1 MFTKTFIDPTAQAA
15 AVGDD
20 WATPTKLRPLFYDDP
35 AVVWLEAHGQAHGF
49 TPQQPRYALGGI
61 LAQKGR
67 QFEAEW
73 IRRVAPEAVQVCRSG
88 AEGRLPARVR
98 ATVDL
103 MSQGT
108 PVIAQAALWCPAERL
123 YGVPDLLVLASWA
136 RARLPELAPL
146 LSGDDLYIVI
156 DLKCTHGLEE
166 KPHDRDY
173 YQAQVRLY
181 SHMLGYI
188 QQAMPAHAFLVSCD
202 RLLNPLAVPTRAAL
216 GKELDAELAERCEQ
230 YRQIVCHGQHLRPWE
245 HPEVAPN
252 YSRSDERWDD
262 AKAEIMERVVGGAV
276 EQMWNIGPAA
286 RQKLHAAGITTLD
299 ALLAADPAAL
309 PKGVLRQREAM
320 LAILE
325 ANRSGVPR
333 RPAHAA
339 PPAHAV
345 ELFVDCEF
353 LSSINADYERE
364 WPNFCGTPMIF
375 MIGAGWIED
384 GAWRYRD
391 FVAAE
396 ESHAAERAMLEE
408 FQAFLLGLTQGAMD
422 TCALFHWS
430 HAERTQMR
438 SAADRHGLADAH
450 MLRALPWFDLEAH
463 FRGHA
468 CAVPGA
474 WGYGLKPVA
483 KALAALDASYDPQ
496 WPTGLS
502 DGGMAQVMGWQ
513 AYQCPRPLHTVE
525 MDTLRAYLEADCRA
539 TYQIARWLHQP

>member
-1 MFTKTFIDPTAQAA
+1 MITSTFIDPTTEAHTI
-15 AVGDD
+15 GDD

-35 AVVWLEAHGQAHGF
+35 AVVWLEAHGQSHGF
-49 TPQQPRYALGGI
+49 IPQQPRYGMTSI

-88 AEGRLPARVR
+88 AEGRLAARVR
-98 ATVDL
+98 ATIDL
-103 MSQGT
+103 MAQGV
-108 PVIAQAALWCPAERL
+108 PVIAQAALWFPAERL

-136 RARLPELAPL
+136 RTRLPALAQHL
-146 LSGDDLYIVI
+146 GDDEHYIVL
-156 DLKCTHGLEE
+156 DLKCTRKIEE
-166 KPHDRDY
+166 KKLDLAY

-188 QQAMPAHAFLVSCD
+188 QQATPAHAFIVTCD
-202 RLLNPLAVPTRAAL
+202 RLDNPLPVPVMS
-216 GKELDAELAERCEQ
+216 GHGLDAELAKRCEQ
-230 YRQIVCHGQHLRPWE
+230 YRQIVCQGQQLRPWE

-252 YSRSDERWDD
+252 YSHSDELWAD

-299 ALLAADPAAL
+299 TLLATNPDRL

-320 LAILE
+320 LAIMD
-325 ANRSGVPR
+325 ANRSGTPYR
-333 RPAHAA
+333 AIQAT
-339 PPAHAV
+339 PPTHAV

-353 LSSINADYERE
+353 LSSINIDYERE
-364 WPNFCGTPMIF
+364 WPDFCGTPMIF
-375 MIGAGWIED
+375 MIGVGWIEN
-384 GAWRYRD
+384 GEWRYRD
-391 FVAAE
+391 FIATE
-396 ESHAAERAMLEE
+396 ESHAAEWAMLEE
-408 FQAFLLGLTQGAMD
+408 FQAFLLGLTHGAMD

-430 HAERTQMR
+430 HAERTQMC
-438 SAADRHGLADAH
+438 SAADRHELDAAH
-450 MLRALPWFDLEAH
+450 MLRGLPWFDLEAH

-496 WPTGLS
+496 WPAGLS

-513 AYQCPRPLHTVE
+513 AYQCPRPLETAE
-525 MDTLRAYLEADCRA
+525 MDELRAYLEADCRA
-539 TYQIARWLHQP
+539 THQIARWLRS